1 MKLEQ
6 KVLVRKNKN
15 KKKGGAATRQS
26 AETINASRIKGNI
39 GAYLADRMDYAY
51 TTILP
56 VDGFTPWEWTGTL
69 GLQPL
74 GQKPKL
80 AFIKNDGNIDAVQNL
95 YNHYISGDMQRQ
107 KNEWKQ
113 DWENTHDPKW
123 IESDVNRW
131 KVSTYDDFQELT
143 DPYKRYLNT
152 KVEQFMT
159 FMEYLQ
165 TISGGYRA
173 GFLKW
178 LKQMTTSGNYPSW
191 VASIDISGN
200 DTYTD
205 PVGPALNK
213 KRLSE
218 VFKYL
223 HALKDWDDPE
233 KPTAFFPGIL
243 WFGGANI
250 HVTQDLD
257 IQTMVSPMLVDDI
270 LVLQHHYETE
280 VFNAT
285 VPKYLEYFKK
295 INDSFLTK
303 MNTQTNFIDNINT
316 NVTAAQLDNLTD
328 EDEKKLKAE
337 FDRQMAIP
345 GFKLNLLIHK
355 DTSAEHT
362 GSRGAAQV
370 KVADIG
376 GTGVDKYNN
385 WKRQFIQSYEYKEFI
400 GEVDKNDLDALE
412 TYKESFASA
421 DRGKVDIAK
430 LASEKTFYQGDV
442 FANED
447 EESLNYDLVTQLRDQ
462 EKDYNEKLDA
472 LKVTYKNE
480 EDAQKKLVD
489 DGLKTLQGKLAQA
502 KEQTLK
508 DIQAAVQKN
517 KENDEIR
524 KKVEGE
530 RQKVA
535 SQIQENQDAL
545 LQLKDYSGCD
555 TQPPLK
561 VPPKAVLQDAK
572 IKDLIK
578 ASKDNLTNIISG
590 TGKKPKSIKQ
600 WYYELNQRYI
610 GGIDESMDNGAK
622 GYDVNAAANE
632 EIGDVGYSGHV
643 GELGD
648 TKVEDGVAAA
658 GVAIELVSMAL
669 PPPADLVGM
678 VLGSIISLIG
688 NLCSKAK
695 QEEIEK
701 AKVERARQIASFA
714 SWKQSAEDQ
723 VVSFLEGETDNAKF
737 KSALKTA
744 IDQFVARDPSST
756 PTDGQIARYKK
767 EIIDARKAN
776 MDVRQNI
783 SDTIADNTKE
793 CLREQ
798 LDMLKEHNDTMKE
811 INEDAEEAR
820 NDFIDGYTADLK
832 TILDE
837 FAGDQEKL
845 NADLLAAVEKNKAD
859 MDKLGVVAVA
869 KKQNTVTQA
878 DVVKDIKAQNAA
890 NEEAVAQGATT
901 VPPATV
907 ESVVPGTVAAAG
919 KPYKRKNIPKNSIAN
934 QIYML
939 NMNYI
944 KSF

>member
-26 AETINASRIKGNI
+26 AAEINASRIKGNI
-39 GAYLADRMDYAY
+39 GDYLADRMDYAY
-51 TTILP
+51 TYILP
-56 VDGFTPWEWTGTL
+56 VDGFTPWVWDGSMP
-69 GLQPL
+69 LQPL

-80 AFIKNDGNIDAVQNL
+80 AFIRADGNIDSVQTL
-95 YNHYISGDMQRQ
+95 YNHYISGDMQRK
-107 KNEWKQ
+107 KNEWNQ
-113 DWENTHDPKW
+113 DYHQTHDPKW
-123 IESDVNRW
+123 PDVPTNRW
-131 KVSTYDDFQELT
+131 DVSDYDDFQELT
-143 DPYKRYLNT
+143 DPYKRYLNI

-159 FMEYLQ
+159 FMDYLQ

-191 VASIDISGN
+191 VASIDVSGN
-200 DTYTD
+200 DAYNETGND
-205 PVGPALNK
+205 LNR

-223 HALKDWDDPE
+223 HSLKDWDDPE
-233 KPTAFFPGIL
+233 KPTAFFPGVL
-243 WFGGANI
+243 WFGGKDI

-257 IQTMVSPMLVDDI
+257 IQTMVAPKLVDDI
-270 LVLQHHYETE
+270 LVLQHHYESE

-285 VPKYLEYFKK
+285 IPKYLDYFKR
-295 INDSFLTK
+295 INDSLLTK
-303 MNTQTNFIDNINT
+303 TNTQTNFIDNINK
-316 NVTAAQLDNLTD
+316 NLTAAEMEHLSDAD
-328 EDEKKLKAE
+328 EQKLKAE
-337 FDRQMAIP
+337 FDRQMSIP
-345 GFKLNLLIHK
+345 GFKLNLLVHK
-355 DTSAEHT
+355 DTGGNSQ
-362 GSRGAAQV
+362 GSRGASQV

-385 WKRQFIQSYEYKEFI
+385 WKRQFILSYEYKEFI
-400 GEVDKNDLDALE
+400 GEVDKGDLDDLDK
-412 TYKESFASA
+412 YKENFVNA
-421 DRGKVDIAK
+421 DKGKVDIAK
-430 LASEKTFYQGDV
+430 LAQEKTFYQGDV

-447 EESLNYDLVTQLRDQ
+447 EESMNYDLVQKLREQEAEYNTQLETLRA
-462 EKDYNEKLDA
+462 DYK
-472 LKVTYKNE
+472 KE
-480 EDAQKKLVD
+480 EEAQQKMVD

-517 KENDEIR
+517 KENDVVR

-535 SQIQENQDAL
+535 AQIQENQDAL
-545 LQLKDYSGCD
+545 LQIKNYSGCD

-578 ASKDNLTNIISG
+578 ASKDNLTNVISG
-590 TGKKPKSIKQ
+590 TGKKPKKSIKQ
-600 WYYELNQRYI
+600 WYYELNQKYI
-610 GGIDESMDNGAK
+610 GGIDESMDNGAA
-622 GYDVNAAANE
+622 GYDINAAANE

-756 PTDGQIARYKK
+756 PTDGEIARYRK
-767 EIIDARKAN
+767 EIVDARKAN
-776 MDVRQNI
+776 MDIRQNI

-798 LDMLKEHNDTMKE
+798 LDMLKEHNDTMRE
-811 INEDAEEAR
+811 INEDADEAR

-869 KKQNTVTQA
+869 KKQNVVTQA

-890 NEEAVAQGATT
+890 NEEAVAQGATA
-901 VPPATV
+901 VQPASV
-907 ESVVPGTVAAAG
+907 ESVVPGTTSAAG